1 MVVNLSAY
9 FSGITSQITSTP
21 PSAVPGFIINTYT
34 KYLWNYGPESWV
46 ARIASSY
53 RVLAFIIAL
62 PVIILS
68 LLDIV
73 SYGIART
80 LGVVDD
86 VKASTSDK
94 VTGAATGSVPVI
106 HINGEDALESEIC
119 TDSDREHMADHIR
132 ARRAASSLLTPS
144 QPKVFYAS
152 DSDGLKLAGADIFSP
167 AVSEPSSPTTS
178 RGDPFEAEY
187 VPDDNEDGV
196 EEGLRHRLVRVEG
209 VDN

>member
-1 MVVNLSAY
+1 M
-9 FSGITSQITSTP
+9 
-21 PSAVPGFIINTYT
+21 
-34 KYLWNYGPESWV
+34 

-86 VKASTSDK
+86 VKASTSGG
-94 VTGAATGSVPVI
+94 VAIENVPVI
-106 HINGEDALESEIC
+106 HINGESTLESEIC

-132 ARRAASSLLTPS
+132 AQRAASNLLTPS
-144 QPKVFYAS
+144 RPKVFYAS
-152 DSDGLKLAGADIFSP
+152 DSDGLRLAGADIFSP

-178 RGDPFEAEY
+178 RRNPFEEVQDANGDE
-187 VPDDNEDGV
+187 V
-196 EEGLRHRLVRVEG
+196 EEGLRHRLARVKG